1 MTYDTVRQFAGTW
14 GLVYMVALF
23 VIVIA
28 WALWPSNRKRFH
40 DAARI
45 PLDDDP
51 RPAPAAPR
59 TKER

>member
-23 VIVIA
+23 VIVVA

-51 RPAPAAPR
+51 RPASVAPR